1 MCGFVIFQKQ
11 NWQHI
16 IQVVAYCYCVAFSI
30 VSDEIIC
37 FLLAFASAMVMITS
51 INEIMGSMAL
61 NLNYVKQSLF
71 IIFRWIIT
79 TSQSKNNI
87 ELSKV
92 FSFKSL
98 QCLRIP

>member
-11 NWQHI
+11 NWQHM
-16 IQVVAYCYCVAFSI
+16 IQVVAYCCVAFSI
-30 VSDEIIC
+30 VNDEIIC

-98 QCLRIP
+98 QCLMIP